1 MKRPLSSILQV
12 LSRAKLCKMPLSVSS
27 LTAIFTLLFVFS
39 QAKLSTQ
46 QLFAQKKQA
55 QTAETLDKS
64 AYSAMKWRNIGPF
77 RGGRSVTATG
87 VIGQPL
93 VYYFGGVGSG
103 VWKTEDAGISWKNIS
118 DNTFKSSSVGAITV
132 AENDQNVIYVGMGEH
147 PVRGVATSFGDGVYK
162 STDAG
167 KTWVSLGLEK
177 TLHIAEICVHPQ
189 NSDIV
194 YVSAQ
199 GALHGASKDRG
210 IYKSTDGGK
219 SWKQTLYT
227 DENTGAV
234 DLSMDMN
241 NPRVLYAAMWEH
253 RRTPWQVQSGGAGC
267 VIFKSTDGGDTW
279 KKLSK
284 GLPEKMG
291 KIGVSVSRA
300 NSEVVYANIE
310 AEGDKAG
317 VYRSNDGGETWNQTS
332 KDRTTVARSWY
343 YMEIYA
349 DPQDAETVYV
359 LNAPTLRS
367 IDGGKT
373 FTNLPTPHGD
383 NHDLWINPK
392 DNKNM
397 INANDGGANVSF
409 NYGKSWSTQQNQ
421 PTSQF
426 YRVSVDNQ
434 FPYRVYGGQQDNTS
448 VSILSKTDG
457 SGITWKDWETSAG
470 CESAYLAFDPDSP
483 EIVYGGCYQGIIDA
497 MDTKTGES
505 KSIMAYPYLG
515 LATQPKNVKYRFNW
529 NAPILVSKHDKST
542 LYHAGNVLLKSSDK
556 GMSWAEISPDLTRN
570 EKDKQ
575 GNGGA
580 PLTNEGAGGE
590 VYNVIMYV
598 FESQH
603 EAGTIYVGTD
613 DGLLHLTKD
622 EGKTWQNITPPNLG
636 EGIMNA
642 IEVSPHDKA
651 TAYITFLKYKTNDYQ
666 PYIYKTTDYGKT
678 WTKITKG
685 IKENHFARVVRED
698 PKRKDLLYA
707 GTEHALY
714 VSFDGGANW
723 QDFQLNMPIT
733 PINDLVVHQ
742 NDLVTATSG
751 RSFWILD
758 DLTPLHQ
765 LNQEVAKAEMHLF
778 KPRDTYKLNG
788 GSGGSEGQN
797 PPNGVMIFYHLK
809 AKIDTT
815 LTLEIIDP
823 SGKLVR
829 TYSSKKDVVVP
840 NPMRMTG
847 DPSLETSAGMN
858 RMVWDLRTEN
868 QILVP
873 DIFSPNSLAGYRV
886 RPGKYTAKLKF
897 MGKEMSQT
905 FELLPDPRIKAT
917 AAQYEEQA
925 KVLEQT
931 YNALNEIHEGV
942 NKMAKVKEQVKTIS
956 EMSESKPLKEEA
968 EKLMKKINDLEGEL
982 IQRKQKTFQDVIN
995 FSNKLNADF
1004 AHLKDEVVDT
1014 NNPAVTEGAKKRLQ
1028 DLNAI
1033 WQQRKTEMQKI
1044 LTEDVQKFNDLY
1056 KQQSPNPVRVPEG
1069 R

>member
-1 MKRPLSSILQV
+1 MKRV
-12 LSRAKLCKMPLSVSS
+12 LSPLLQIFSFAKPM
-27 LTAIFTLLFVFS
+27 TAMALWLLISPVIPMTH
-39 QAKLSTQ
+39 ST
-46 QLFAQKKQA
+46 FAQKKQTQQA
-55 QTAETLDKS
+55 SETFDKS
-64 AYSAMKWRNIGPF
+64 LYAAMKWRNIGPF

-87 VIGQPL
+87 VVGQPL

-118 DNTFKSSSVGAITV
+118 DNTFKTSSVGAITV
-132 AENDQNVIYVGMGEH
+132 AESDPNVIYVGMGEH
-147 PVRGVATSFGDGVYK
+147 AVRGVATSFGDGVYK

-167 KTWVSLGLEK
+167 KTWTHLGLEK

-189 NSDIV
+189 NSEVV
-194 YVSAQ
+194 YVAAQ

-210 IYKSTDGGK
+210 VYKSTDGGK
-219 SWKQTLYT
+219 SWKQVLYT

-241 NPRVLYAAMWEH
+241 NPRILYAAMWEH
-253 RRTPWQVQSGGAGC
+253 RRIPWQVQSGGAGC
-267 VIFKSTDGGDTW
+267 AIFKSTDGGETW

-291 KIGVSVSRA
+291 KIGVSLSRA

-310 AEGDKAG
+310 AEGEKAG
-317 VYRSNDGGETWNQTS
+317 VYRSNDGGETWVQTC
-332 KDRTTVARSWY
+332 KDRVTVARAWY
-343 YMEIYA
+343 YIEIYA
-349 DPQDAETVYV
+349 DPQDVETVYV
-359 LNAPTLRS
+359 LNAPMLRS

-373 FTNLPTPHGD
+373 FTPVPTPHGD

-434 FPYRVYGGQQDNTS
+434 FPYNVYGGQQDNSS
-448 VSILSKTDG
+448 VKIASRTDG
-457 SGITWKDWETSAG
+457 NGITWKDWSSSAG
-470 CESAYLAFDPDSP
+470 CENAYLAFDPDNP
-483 EIVYGGCYQGIIDA
+483 EIVFGGCYQGIIDVL
-497 MDTKTGES
+497 DTKTGEA

-515 LATQPKNVKYRFNW
+515 LGAKTADLKYRFNW
-529 NAPILVSKHDKST
+529 NAPILVSKHNKST

-556 GMSWAEISPDLTRN
+556 GVSWTEISPDLTRN

-575 GNGGA
+575 AWGGA

-590 VYNVIMYV
+590 VYNTIMYV
-598 FESQH
+598 AESPH

-613 DGLLHLTKD
+613 DGLVHLTKD
-622 EGKTWQNITPPNLG
+622 EGKTWQNITPPNIG
-636 EGIMNA
+636 EGIINA

-651 TAYITFLKYKTNDYQ
+651 TAYITLMKYKTNDYS

-678 WTKITKG
+678 WTKITNG

-714 VSFDGGANW
+714 ISFDGGANW

-742 NDLVTATSG
+742 NDLVAATSG

-765 LNQEVAKAEMHLF
+765 LNQEIAKADMHLF

-788 GSGGSEGQN
+788 SSGGSEGQN
-797 PPNGVMIFYHLK
+797 PPSGVIIHYYLK
-809 AKIDTT
+809 AKTDST
-815 LTLEIIDP
+815 LTLDIIDP
-823 SGKLVR
+823 NEKLVR
-829 TYSSKKDVVVP
+829 SYSSKKDAVVP
-840 NPMRMTG
+840 NPMRITG
-847 DPSLETSAGMN
+847 DPTLETSAGMN
-858 RMVWDLRTEN
+858 RIVWDFRTEN

-873 DIFSPNSLAGYRV
+873 DIFLPNSLAGYRV
-886 RPGKYTAKLKF
+886 KPGKYTAKIKL

-925 KVLEQT
+925 KVLEQI
-931 YNALNEIHEGV
+931 YNNLNEIHEGV
-942 NKMAKVKEQVKTIS
+942 NKMNKVKEQVKIIS

-995 FSNKLNADF
+995 FPNKLNADF
-1004 AHLKDEVVDT
+1004 AHLKEEIVDT
-1014 NNPAVTEGAKKRLQ
+1014 NNPIVTEGAKKRLQ

-1033 WQQRKTEMQKI
+1033 WQQRKAEMQKI

-1056 KQQSPNPVRVPEG
+1056 KQQNPNPVRVPEG
-1069 R
+1069 K

>member
-1 MKRPLSSILQV
+1 MKRV
-12 LSRAKLCKMPLSVSS
+12 LSPLLQMFSLAKPI
-27 LTAIFTLLFVFS
+27 TAMTLWL
-39 QAKLSTQ
+39 LLLLDIPMIHST
-46 QLFAQKKQA
+46 FAQKNQTQA
-55 QTAETLDKS
+55 SETFDKS
-64 AYSAMKWRNIGPF
+64 LYAAMKWRNIGPF

-87 VIGQPL
+87 VVGQPL

-103 VWKTEDAGISWKNIS
+103 VWKTEDAGISWKNVS
-118 DNTFKSSSVGAITV
+118 DNTFKTSSVGAITV
-132 AENDQNVIYVGMGEH
+132 AESDPNVIYVGMGEH
-147 PVRGVATSFGDGVYK
+147 AVRGVATSFGDGVYK

-167 KTWVSLGLEK
+167 KTWTHLGLEK

-189 NSDIV
+189 NSEVV
-194 YVSAQ
+194 YVAAQ

-219 SWKQTLYT
+219 SWKQVLYT
-227 DENTGAV
+227 NENTGAV

-241 NPRVLYAAMWEH
+241 NPRILYAAMWEH
-253 RRTPWQVQSGGAGC
+253 RRIPWQVQSGGAGC
-267 VIFKSTDGGDTW
+267 AIFKSTDGGETW

-310 AEGDKAG
+310 AEGEKAG
-317 VYRSNDGGETWNQTS
+317 VYRSNDGGETWVQTC
-332 KDRTTVARSWY
+332 KDRVTVARAWY
-343 YMEIYA
+343 YIEIYA
-349 DPQDAETVYV
+349 DPQDVETVYV
-359 LNAPTLRS
+359 LNAPMLRS

-373 FTNLPTPHGD
+373 FTPVPTPHGD

-434 FPYRVYGGQQDNTS
+434 FPYNVYGGQQDNSS
-448 VSILSKTDG
+448 VKIASRTDG
-457 SGITWKDWETSAG
+457 NGITWKDWSNSAG
-470 CESAYLAFDPDSP
+470 CENAYLAFDPDNP
-483 EIVYGGCYQGIIDA
+483 EIVFGGCYQGIIDVL
-497 MDTKTGES
+497 DTKTGEA

-515 LATQPKNVKYRFNW
+515 LGSKTADLKYRFNW
-529 NAPILVSKHDKST
+529 NAPILVSKHNKST

-556 GMSWAEISPDLTRN
+556 GMSWTEISPDLTRN

-575 GNGGA
+575 GWGGT

-590 VYNVIMYV
+590 VYNTIMYV
-598 FESQH
+598 AESPH
-603 EAGTIYVGTD
+603 EAGTIYIGTD
-613 DGLLHLTKD
+613 DGLVHLTKD
-622 EGKTWQNITPPNLG
+622 EGKTWQNITPPNIG
-636 EGIMNA
+636 EGIINS

-651 TAYITFLKYKTNDYQ
+651 TAYITLMKYKTNDYS

-678 WTKITKG
+678 WTKITNG
-685 IKENHFARVVRED
+685 IKENHFARVLRED
-698 PKRKDLLYA
+698 PKRRGLLYA

-714 VSFDGGANW
+714 ISFDGGANW

-742 NDLVTATSG
+742 NDLIAATSG

-765 LNQEVAKAEMHLF
+765 LNQEIAKADMHLF

-788 GSGGSEGQN
+788 GNGGSEGQN
-797 PPNGVMIFYHLK
+797 PPTGVIIHYYLK
-809 AKIDTT
+809 AKTDST
-815 LTLEIIDP
+815 LTLDIIDP
-823 SGKLVR
+823 NGKLVR
-829 TYSSKKDVVVP
+829 TYSSKKDVVAP
-840 NPMRMTG
+840 NPMRITG
-847 DPSLETSAGMN
+847 DPTLETSAGMN
-858 RMVWDLRTEN
+858 RIVWDFRTEN

-873 DIFSPNSLAGYRV
+873 DIFLPNSLAGYRV
-886 RPGKYTAKLKF
+886 KPGRYTAKIKF
-897 MGKEMSQT
+897 MDKEMSQT
-905 FELLPDPRIKAT
+905 FELLPDPRIKAS

-925 KVLEQT
+925 KVLEQI
-931 YNALNEIHEGV
+931 YNHLNEIHEGV
-942 NKMAKVKEQVKTIS
+942 NKMNKVKEQVKIIS
-956 EMSESKPLKEEA
+956 EMSESKSLKEEA

-995 FSNKLNADF
+995 FPNKLNADF
-1004 AHLKDEVVDT
+1004 AHLKEEIVDT
-1014 NNPAVTEGAKKRLQ
+1014 NNPIVTEGAKKRLQ

-1033 WQQRKTEMQKI
+1033 WQQRKAEMQKI

-1056 KQQSPNPVRVPEG
+1056 KQQNPNPVRVPEG
-1069 R
+1069 K